1 MNRTHVPSH
10 LPLPLQAR
18 LSRRTVQK
26 LALALPPSL
35 LLAPPGRVF
44 ARQATPGALS
54 ADLQQ
59 FADDTYAFVNS
70 GYISLFIVTDE
81 GVIATDPGSQQGP
94 ERAEAYKAAIASVT
108 DQPVRY
114 LVYSHDHADHATGGE
129 VFADTATFISHRN
142 AVAKL
147 AALADPRTP
156 VPEIA
161 FTDQLTIELGGK
173 PIELYYTGRNHSDNS
188 IVLLYPERRLLFA
201 VDFIPVDRLPYQ
213 NLGDS
218 YPDEWIESLR
228 WIEENL
234 DFDTLVPG
242 HPPLPGT
249 KADVSEM
256 RNYLQD
262 LMAAVRAAQDEGLAD
277 NSPEMIEAVRTE
289 LEPAYG
295 SWGMFAE
302 WLPLN
307 IEGLLRIWAETGATA
322 ATPAP

>member
-1 MNRTHVPSH
+1 MNRSMQSH
-10 LPLPLQAR
+10 LQTR

-26 LALALPPSL
+26 LALTLPPSM
-35 LLAPPGRVF
+35 LLASQGRTL
-44 ARQATPGALS
+44 AQEATPGALS

-59 FADDTYAFVNS
+59 FGDDTYAFVNS

-81 GVIATDPGSQQGP
+81 GVIATDPGSQSGP
-94 ERAEAYKAAIASVT
+94 ERAEAYRAAIASVT

-114 LVYSHDHADHATGGE
+114 LIYSHHHPDHATGGE
-129 VFADTATFISHRN
+129 IFADTATFISHQN
-142 AVAKL
+142 AVEKI
-147 AALADPRTP
+147 AALADPRIP

-161 FTDQLTIELGGK
+161 FTDELTLQLGGK
-173 PIELYYTGRNHSDNS
+173 TIELYYTGRNHSDNS

-201 VDFIPVDRLPYQ
+201 VDFIPVNTLLFQ
-213 NLGDS
+213 NLPDA
-218 YPDEWIESLR
+218 YPEEWVESLR

-234 DFDTLVPG
+234 DFDVLVPG

-249 KADVSEM
+249 KANVTGVRE
-256 RNYLQD
+256 YLED
-262 LMAAVRAAQDEGLAD
+262 LMAAVRAAQDQGLAD

-289 LEPAYG
+289 LEPTYG

-307 IEGLLRIWAETGATA
+307 VEGLLRIWAETGATG

>member
-1 MNRTHVPSH
+1 MNRSRH
-10 LPLPLQAR
+10 LPLHLQTR

-26 LALALPPSL
+26 LALALPPSM
-35 LLAPPGRVF
+35 LLASHGRTF
-44 ARQATPGALS
+44 AQEATPGALS

-81 GVIATDPGSQQGP
+81 GVIATDPGSQSGP
-94 ERAEAYKAAIASVT
+94 ERAEAYRAAIASVT

-114 LVYSHDHADHATGGE
+114 LIYSHHHPDHATGGDI
-129 VFADTATFISHRN
+129 FAETATFISHRN
-142 AVAKL
+142 AVEKL

-161 FTDQLTIELGGK
+161 FTDQLTLELGGK
-173 PIELYYTGRNHSDNS
+173 TIELYYTGRNHSDSS

-201 VDFIPVDRLPYQ
+201 VDFIPVNTLLFQ
-213 NLGDS
+213 NLPDA
-218 YPDEWIESLR
+218 YPEEWVKSLR
-228 WIEENL
+228 WIEANL
-234 DFDTLVPG
+234 DFDVLVPG

-249 KADVSEM
+249 KENVTGVRE
-256 RNYLQD
+256 YLED
-262 LMAAVRAAQDEGLAD
+262 LMAAVRAAQDQGLAD
-277 NSPEMIEAVRTE
+277 NSPEMIEAVRAE

-307 IEGLLRIWAETGATA
+307 IEGLLRIWAETGATG

>member
-1 MNRTHVPSH
+1 MNRTLVPSH
-10 LPLPLQAR
+10 LPLQAR
-18 LSRRTVQK
+18 FSRRTVQK
-26 LALALPPSL
+26 LALTLPSAL
-35 LLAPPGRVF
+35 LLATPRRVL
-44 ARQATPGALS
+44 AQEATPGALS

-81 GVIATDPGSQQGP
+81 GVIATDPGSQSGP
-94 ERAEAYKAAIASVT
+94 ERAEAYRAAIASVT

-114 LVYSHDHADHATGGE
+114 LIYSHHHPDHATGGE
-129 VFADTATFISHRN
+129 IFADTATFISHRN
-142 AVAKL
+142 AVEKL
-147 AALADPRTP
+147 AALADPRIP

-161 FTDQLTIELGGK
+161 FTDQLTVELGGK
-173 PIELYYTGRNHSDNS
+173 TIELYYTGRNHSDNS

-201 VDFIPVDRLPYQ
+201 VDFIPVNTLLFQ
-213 NLGDS
+213 NLPDA
-218 YPDEWIESLR
+218 YPEEWIESLR

-234 DFDTLVPG
+234 DFDVLVPG

-249 KADVSEM
+249 KANVTEV
-256 RNYLQD
+256 REYLED
-262 LMAAVRAAQDEGLAD
+262 LMAAVRAAQDQGLAD
-277 NSPEMIEAVRTE
+277 NSPEMVEAVRTE

-307 IEGLLRIWAETGATA
+307 IEGLLRIWAETGGAA
-322 ATPAP
+322 DATPAP

>member
-1 MNRTHVPSH
+1 MNRIMSMHAQT
-10 LPLPLQAR
+10 R
-18 LSRRTVQK
+18 LSRRTIQK
-26 LALALPPSL
+26 MALALPPSM
-35 LLAPPGRVF
+35 LLATPRWSL
-44 ARQATPGALS
+44 AQEATPGALA
-54 ADLQQ
+54 ADVQQ
-59 FADDTYAFVNS
+59 FADDTYAFTNN
-70 GYISLFIVTDE
+70 GYVSLFIVTSE
-81 GVIATDPGSQQGP
+81 GVIATDPGSQSGP
-94 ERAEAYKAAIASVT
+94 ERAEAYRAAIASVT

-142 AVAKL
+142 AVEKL
-147 AALADPRTP
+147 AALADARTP

-173 PIELYYTGRNHSDNS
+173 TIELYYTGRNHSDNS

-218 YPDEWIESLR
+218 YPEEWIESLR

-249 KADVSEM
+249 KADVTEM
-256 RNYLQD
+256 RNYLED
-262 LMAAVRAAQDEGLAD
+262 LISAVRAAQDQGLAD
-277 NSPEMIEAVRTE
+277 NSPEMIEAVRAE
-289 LEPAYG
+289 LEPDYG

-307 IEGLLRIWAETGATA
+307 IEGLLRIWSEKGGAGA

>member
-1 MNRTHVPSH
+1 MIKRHVPS
-10 LPLPLQAR
+10 PLPLRAR
-18 LSRRTVQK
+18 LSRRTLQK
-26 LALALPPSL
+26 LALTLPTGM
-35 LLAPPGRVF
+35 LLATPRPTL
-44 ARQATPGALS
+44 AQEATPGALA

-81 GVIATDPGSQQGP
+81 GVIATDPGSQQGS
-94 ERAEAYKAAIASVT
+94 ERAEAYQAAIESVT
-108 DQPVRY
+108 EQPVRY

-142 AVAKL
+142 AVEKL

-173 PIELYYTGRNHSDNS
+173 TIELYYTGRNHSDNS

-201 VDFIPVDRLPYQ
+201 VDFIPVNTLPYQ
-213 NLGDS
+213 NLPDA

-242 HPPLPGT
+242 HPPLPGSQANVT
-249 KADVSEM
+249 QVRE
-256 RNYLQD
+256 YLQD
-262 LMAAVRAAQDEGLAD
+262 LMAAVRAAQDQGLAD
-277 NSPEMIEAVRTE
+277 NSPEMVEAVRTE

-295 SWGMFAE
+295 SWNMFAD

-307 IEGLLRIWAETGATA
+307 VEGLLRIWAETGAIG